1 MRAQGPII
9 RGPCID
15 RSYTARRPGMHTDI
29 TVRSQCHPNGIMTSQ
44 YLSSLFSLEGK
55 TALITYVG
63 AVNGLTDHTNQAT
76 YSGGTRGIGQALALA
91 IAKAGAN
98 IILVQVSRTC
108 TSISEITANMCSF
121 QRDTENVGTQ
131 NQIKALGRDAVVV
144 LCDLA
149 SKEQVSTIVHKIT
162 SRKEEGGLGR
172 VIDILINCAGIQR
185 R

>member
-1 MRAQGPII
+1 M
-9 RGPCID
+9 
-15 RSYTARRPGMHTDI
+15 
-29 TVRSQCHPNGIMTSQ
+29 
-44 YLSSLFSLEGK
+44 
-55 TALITYVG
+55 
-63 AVNGLTDHTNQAT
+63 
-76 YSGGTRGIGQALALA
+76 ALA
-91 IAKAGAN
+91 IAKAGAD

-108 TSISEITANMCSF
+108 TSISEITANMSSF
-121 QRDTENVGTQ
+121 KRNTENVETQ
-131 NQIKALGRDAVVV
+131 SQIKALGRDAVVV